1 MRAIPALARTL
12 LVGVLMTTTAG
23 AAQEQPRVNET
34 ARALADFREEVDE
47 YLELHTK
54 LAATLPPVPNDA
66 TPLQLD
72 QRQRALGALIQSARK
87 GATPGDIFERD
98 SRPIIRKLLFGIFG
112 GPDGKKLR
120 ASIADENPGPAVK
133 LQVNGRYP
141 DTIPVSSMPP
151 QVLQVLPQLPKEL
164 EYRFIG
170 STLILLDVQAHI
182 IVDFMTGALPR

>member
-1 MRAIPALARTL
+1 MRAIPALARGL
-12 LVGVLMTTTAG
+12 LVAVLMTTTAA
-23 AAQEQPRVNET
+23 AAQEQPRVNDT

-47 YLELHTK
+47 YLELHKK

-72 QRQRALGALIQSARK
+72 QRQRALGALIQTARK

-170 STLILLDVQAHI
+170 STLILLDVHAHI